1 MGALSIGVLTQALAI
16 ATAQAAADAVD
27 LPTVY
32 AVSVAPGAGAT
43 LDEWHTAFVVRR
55 VDADEL
61 DRLQVFDLTDAL
73 NRRVVGISLNT
84 VQGNPFQPDLQYR
97 GFTGS
102 PLLGTPQGLAVYQDG
117 VRVNEVFGDT
127 VNWDLLP
134 VAALQR
140 AEVIAGANP
149 VFGLNTLGGAISLTS
164 KDGFGAIGTAIDY
177 ETGSFGRRQAGFE
190 SGGNNGR
197 FGYYVHADD
206 LRDDSWRD
214 LSPSRARHHF
224 GSFGWRGDKATLDLI
239 LAHANTELTGNGAA
253 PVELLAEDRAAIF
266 TAPDETDNR
275 LDQATLRG
283 TYSFRDDEMLSAS
296 VFSRSVRTGAYN
308 GDGSDAEGCEHDDSI
323 LCEDNED
330 EPILD
335 RDGQPVSSAF
345 DAINNISTRR
355 QRAHGGNVQ
364 FSFSRPL
371 GARDNQLVAGV
382 DYSRGTVAYRS
393 IIEAAMLLE
402 DRQTSS
408 DSGIE
413 IPAYALDVHAST
425 RSRSLYLTDTLSVT
439 EALALTASLR
449 YNQTR
454 VVVADQSGQ
463 DPDLNGDHR
472 FSRLNPAIGLAY
484 VFSPTLNFYASYSE
498 STRAPTPVELSC
510 ADEEAPCKLPNQ
522 FISDPP
528 LEQVVAHS
536 WEAGFRSSREGA
548 ALRWQVGVFRTTNSN
563 DILFQTTGGASS
575 NEGFFANV
583 ADTRRQG
590 LEATIEGLTSGTRL
604 QWYAN
609 YTFLDATFLGDFTES
624 SANHPDADED
634 GVLEV
639 GRGDSLPG
647 LSRHQLKAGLDFEV
661 LPSLSVGISAEYRS
675 GVYLRGDEANRLGRT
690 HAYTVAGMHAR
701 WQAAKRLSLH
711 ARVDNLLDRRYESFG
726 ALGEPDEV
734 FPDYSDP
741 RFLGPGAPR
750 GAWLGARLA
759 F

>member
-1 MGALSIGVLTQALAI
+1 MGALTVGVLSQTLAI
-16 ATAQAAADAVD
+16 AAAQAAVDAVD

-43 LDEWHTAFVVRR
+43 LDESRTAFVVRR

-73 NRRVVGISLNT
+73 NRRVVGISLNS
-84 VQGNPFQPDLQYR
+84 VQGNPLQPDLQYR

-134 VAALQR
+134 VAALRR

-164 KDGFGAIGTAIDY
+164 KDGFTSPGTAIDY
-177 ETGSFGRRQAGFE
+177 EAGSFGRREAGFE
-190 SGGNNGR
+190 SGGNNGS

-206 LRDDSWRD
+206 LREDGWRD
-214 LSPSRARHHF
+214 LSPSRARHYF
-224 GSFGWRGDKATLDLI
+224 GSFGWRGDQATLDLI

-253 PVELLAEDRAAIF
+253 PVELLTEDRAAIF

-283 TYSFRDDEMLSAS
+283 TYAFHDDAVFSAS
-296 VFSRSVRTGAYN
+296 VFSRSVRTDAYN
-308 GDGSDAEGCEHDDSI
+308 GDGSDAEECEDDETI
-323 LCEDNED
+323 LCEDDED
-330 EPILD
+330 ESILD
-335 RDGQPVSSAF
+335 QDGQPVPSEY
-345 DAINNISTRR
+345 DAINNIGTRR

-364 FSFSRPL
+364 FTFSQPL
-371 GARDNQLVAGV
+371 GARDNQFVAGV

-393 IIEAAMLLE
+393 IVEAAVLLE

-439 EALALTASLR
+439 EALALTASVR

-484 VFSPTLNFYASYSE
+484 VFTPSLNLYASYSE

-528 LEQVVAHS
+528 LEQVVARS
-536 WEAGFRSSREGA
+536 WETGLRGGRQGDAT
-548 ALRWQVGVFRTTNSN
+548 RWQVGLFRTTNTN
-563 DILFQTTGGASS
+563 DILFQTTGGTSS

-590 LEATIEGLTSGTRL
+590 IEAGAEGELFEQRL

-609 YTFLDATFLGDFTES
+609 YTWLNAVFLGDFIES
-624 SANHPDADED
+624 SANHPGADEE
-634 GVLEV
+634 GVLQVE
-639 GRGDSLPG
+639 RGDHIPG
-647 LSRHQLKAGLDFEV
+647 LSRHQFKAGLDYA
-661 LPSLSVGISAEYRS
+661 LMPTLSIGVSGEYRS
-675 GVYLRGDEANRLGRT
+675 GVYLRGDEANLLGRT
-690 HAYTVAGMHAR
+690 RDHAVVGLRAR
-701 WQAAKRLSLH
+701 WQTTPKLSLH
-711 ARVDNLLDRRYESFG
+711 ARIDNLFDRDYESFG

-750 GAWLGARLA
+750 GAWVGARLA

>member
-1 MGALSIGVLTQALAI
+1 MGVLTIGVLAQALAV
-16 ATAQAAADAVD
+16 AQAAVDAVD

-43 LDEWHTAFVVRR
+43 LDESRTAFVVRR

-73 NRRVVGISLNT
+73 NRRVVGISLNS

-164 KDGFGAIGTAIDY
+164 KDGFTSPGTAIDY
-177 ETGSFGRRQAGFE
+177 EAGSFGRKEAGFG
-190 SGGNNGR
+190 SGGNNGS

-206 LRDDSWRD
+206 LREDGWRD
-214 LSPSRARHHF
+214 LSPSRARHYF

-239 LAHANTELTGNGAA
+239 LAHANTHLTGNGAA

-283 TYSFRDDEMLSAS
+283 TYAFDDDAVLSAS
-296 VFSRSVRTGAYN
+296 AFTRNVRTDAYN
-308 GDGSDAEGCEHDDSI
+308 GDGSDAEECEDDESI
-323 LCEDNED
+323 LCEDDED

-335 RDGQPVSSAF
+335 QDGQPVSSEF
-345 DAINNISTRR
+345 DAINNIGTRR

-364 FSFSRPL
+364 FTFSQPL
-371 GARDNQLVAGV
+371 GARDNQLVAGF

-393 IIEAAMLLE
+393 IVEAAVLLG

-408 DSGIE
+408 NSGIE
-413 IPAYALDVHAST
+413 IPAYALDVNAST

-439 EALALTASLR
+439 EALALTASVR

-484 VFSPTLNFYASYSE
+484 VFTPSLNLYASYSE

-528 LEQVVAHS
+528 LEQVVARS
-536 WEAGFRSSREGA
+536 WETGLRGGREGD
-548 ALRWQVGVFRTTNSN
+548 ALRWQIGLFRTTNTD

-590 LEATIEGLTSGTRL
+590 IEAGAEGGLFEQRL

-609 YTFLDATFLGDFTES
+609 YTWLDAVFLGDFIES
-624 SANHPDADED
+624 SANHPGADEE
-634 GVLEV
+634 GVLQVE
-639 GRGDSLPG
+639 RGDHIPG
-647 LSRHQLKAGLDFEV
+647 LSRHQLKAGLDYAV
-661 LPSLSVGISAEYRS
+661 LPTLSIGISGEVRS
-675 GVYLRGDEANRLGRT
+675 GVYLRGDEANLLGRT
-690 HAYTVAGMHAR
+690 RGYAVVGLRAR
-701 WQAAKRLSLH
+701 WQATQRLSLH
-711 ARVDNLLDRRYESFG
+711 ARVDNLFDRDYESFG

-734 FPDYSDP
+734 FPDFDDP

-750 GAWLGARLA
+750 GAWLGARYT